1 MNKKIILVACLFIF
15 YNCNNLDKKTY
26 NNIEINNSRNN
37 AITNAINS
45 ISSNVVGVNVSYFKR
60 ESLSPFNNPL
70 WDAFFPYSKKHK
82 IDNFGSGLLISS
94 DGYIVTNSHVV
105 DGSDAIVVTLRG
117 GERLNAVL
125 KGQDELTD
133 IALIKIEK
141 TELSNVRIGDSD
153 DLVIGE
159 WVIALGN
166 PLGLFDLSNQPTA
179 TAGIISGTSIDFG
192 LKESGRVYK
201 NMIQTDASINPGNS
215 GGPLVNGNGEVI
227 GINTFIMTNSN
238 YSTGSIG
245 LGFAIPINSVM
256 EIVEDLIKYGKVER
270 SYNTGI
276 RVQKVDKYIQK
287 YLNLDSTQGVIII
300 DIEKQSSGEKAMLKI
315 MDVIVA
321 VDSRLIN
328 KPSDISKVIDES
340 LKKTGDKI
348 ILSIIRNNKK
358 MEVLL
363 KLENNQ

>member
-1 MNKKIILVACLFIF
+1 
-15 YNCNNLDKKTY
+15 
-26 NNIEINNSRNN
+26 
-37 AITNAINS
+37 
-45 ISSNVVGVNVSYFKR
+45 
-60 ESLSPFNNPL
+60 
-70 WDAFFPYSKKHK
+70 
-82 IDNFGSGLLISS
+82 
-94 DGYIVTNSHVV
+94 
-105 DGSDAIVVTLRG
+105 
-117 GERLNAVL
+117 
-125 KGQDELTD
+125 
-133 IALIKIEK
+133 
-141 TELSNVRIGDSD
+141 
-153 DLVIGE
+153 
-159 WVIALGN
+159 
-166 PLGLFDLSNQPTA
+166 
-179 TAGIISGTSIDFG
+179 
-192 LKESGRVYK
+192 
-201 NMIQTDASINPGNS
+201 
-215 GGPLVNGNGEVI
+215 
-227 GINTFIMTNSN
+227 
-238 YSTGSIG
+238 
-245 LGFAIPINSVM
+245 
-256 EIVEDLIKYGKVER
+256 KVER